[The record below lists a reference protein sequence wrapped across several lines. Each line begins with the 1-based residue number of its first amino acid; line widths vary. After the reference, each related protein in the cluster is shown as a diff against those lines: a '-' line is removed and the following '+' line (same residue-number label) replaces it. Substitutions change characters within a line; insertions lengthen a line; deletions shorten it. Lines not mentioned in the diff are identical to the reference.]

1 MSLIRA
7 EGIRKIYRGQKRRGC
22 DANRDTVALENVD
35 LEIQEGEFLAL
46 VGPSGCGKSTFLD
59 IVAGLSGHDGGTV
72 QLGGKEIT
80 GPGLDRGLVFQ
91 GYALVPWKTVLD
103 NVAFGLE
110 AQGVAKRERHA
121 VARRFVDLVG
131 LSRFEDRFP
140 HELSGGMKQRVAI
153 ARALAFDPKVL
164 LMDEP
169 FGALDAQT
177 RERLQFE
184 LLKITRETRKTVL
197 FVTHSIDE
205 AILLADRIAIMT
217 SRPGTIKTVIDVKL
231 RRDRH
236 AGDNLIRSSGT
247 FLEARDQ
254 VWYHLKSE
262 VDKAAE
268 LEYSI

>member
-1 MSLIRA
+1 MSLIQA
-7 EGIRKIYRGQKRRGC
+7 VGVRKVYKGRKRPGS
-22 DANRDTVALENVD
+22 DATRDTLALEDVTLD
-35 LEIQEGEFLAL
+35 IREGEVLAL

-59 IVAGLSGHDGGTV
+59 IVAGLAEYDGGGV
-72 QLGGKEIT
+72 YLGGKRIE
-80 GPGLDRGLVFQ
+80 GPGLDRGVVFQ
-91 GYALVPWKTVLD
+91 GYALFPWLTILD

-110 AQGVAKRERHA
+110 ALGVPAKERREK
-121 VARRFVDLVG
+121 ARRYIDLVG
-131 LSRFEDRFP
+131 LSKFEDRHP

-153 ARALAFDPKVL
+153 ARALAFDPRIL

-177 RERLQFE
+177 RERLQLE
-184 LLKITRETRKTVL
+184 LLRIKQETNKTIL

-205 AILLADRIAIMT
+205 AVLLADRIAIMT
-217 SRPGTIKTVIDVKL
+217 SRPGTIKKIVDVRL
-231 RRDRH
+231 PRDRK
-236 AGDNLIRSSGT
+236 AADELIRSSGD

-254 VWYHLKSE
+254 VWDSLRAE

>member
-7 EGIRKIYRGQKRRGC
+7 EGVRKIYRAKKRKGV
-22 DANRDTVALENVD
+22 AENRDTVALEDVN
-35 LEIQEGEFLAL
+35 LEVHEGEVLAL

-59 IVAGLSGHDGGTV
+59 IVAGLAEYDGGKV
-72 QLGGKEIT
+72 HLGGMPIT

-91 GYALVPWKTVLD
+91 GYALVPWKSVLD

-110 AQGVAKRERHA
+110 AQGVRRAERHEI
-121 VARRFVDLVG
+121 ARRFVDLVG
-131 LSRFEDRFP
+131 LSKFEDRYP

-184 LLKITRETRKTVL
+184 LLRITQETRKTVL

-205 AILLADRIAIMT
+205 AVLLADRIAIMT
-217 SRPGTIKTVIDVKL
+217 SRPGTIKTIIDVKL
-231 RRDRH
+231 RRDRR
-236 AGDNLIRSSGT
+236 ASDDLVRSSGI

-254 VWYHLKSE
+254 VWHHLKNE